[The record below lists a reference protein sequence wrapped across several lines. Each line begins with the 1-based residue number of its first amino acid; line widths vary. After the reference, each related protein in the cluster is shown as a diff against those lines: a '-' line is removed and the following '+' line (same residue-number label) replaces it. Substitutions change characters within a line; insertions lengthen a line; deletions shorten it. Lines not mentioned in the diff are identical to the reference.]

1 MVLKLKTVVF
11 LALLLMGV
19 MPLLSLIILELP
31 GVIDKMD
38 EASQRGGRAE
48 AQTDMILMNR
58 RLSGVYQVGQLLA
71 EDEKVQAIVSG
82 LKPSHNLSVNRM
94 ISIWLQND
102 RAVNRVFLLDEQL
115 HPRAVFLR
123 DMNIWR
129 PLGVGREQS
138 NDSLTAFEFDQI
150 DKYQTAGKL
159 VFSQGIRDKS
169 HAFLQVSSPVKI
181 QEGFSG
187 FVVLL
192 VDLNRFFEND
202 LHGQYPTAYL
212 SSSDGSFFYDSQLF
226 PNLSLK
232 VQATVSFLINKTYKN
247 PIELGHGKYLLWQS
261 LSSGQG
267 RPVLWLGRILD
278 SSVML
283 SWLSSFEAKAFA
295 VVLTLILV
303 VFILSGL
310 LAAWFDRG
318 KRHMMRALDRLLKDN
333 GKIRFD
339 WKGPVLE
346 VEQIADDL
354 NLLSAHY
361 GDLVTQ
367 REQVEQALIAEK
379 NRAYREKE
387 RALITLQSIGDAVIT
402 TDTETRI
409 EYLNPV
415 AEELTEWSNEE
426 ANGLMLG
433 EVFHVISEISREPL
447 ANPARVCLQEGC
459 DQELVG
465 HAILV
470 LPNGKELAVDHVARP
485 IRMPEGEMMGVL
497 LVFNDVSK
505 QRQLQKQLAYQAN
518 HDALTG
524 LVNRRECERHI
535 EEAIQSALKEE
546 KLHAL
551 LFLDL
556 DKFKIVNDTCGHA
569 AGDELL
575 RQISELFK
583 RKVRD
588 RDVLARMGGD
598 EFSVLLNNCNSK
610 AATQIAEGIRAA
622 VKDYRFIWRD
632 KVFEVGVSI
641 GIVVINQTS
650 RSLESVLSAAD
661 TACYAA
667 KDGGRDCVYVYD
679 VQNSDLAQHGE
690 TEWVTRISKSL
701 ETNDFR
707 LYGQPIVALQDTD
720 EKIHCYEILIRMNEN
735 GRLIPPGAFIPAAER
750 YNLMACIDRWVLHE
764 VVQWLASDV
773 GSDHWCFVNLC
784 ASTLEDK
791 HFFEYLDD
799 QLSQYQV
806 EPERLCFEITESIA
820 VANLSATVCFFKGL
834 KERGCRLALDHFGGT
849 SSFSVLQ
856 HFSVDY
862 IKIDSSYIRN
872 VLTDEVDLAKVEY
885 IHKIAHLMGK
895 KTVAENVET
904 LGIREKLVS
913 MGIDMAQGYQIS
925 EPESLK
931 CLTAVDSH

>member
-1 MVLKLKTVVF
+1 
-11 LALLLMGV
+11 
-19 MPLLSLIILELP
+19 
-31 GVIDKMD
+31 
-38 EASQRGGRAE
+38 
-48 AQTDMILMNR
+48 
-58 RLSGVYQVGQLLA
+58 
-71 EDEKVQAIVSG
+71 
-82 LKPSHNLSVNRM
+82 
-94 ISIWLQND
+94 
-102 RAVNRVFLLDEQL
+102 
-115 HPRAVFLR
+115 
-123 DMNIWR
+123 
-129 PLGVGREQS
+129 
-138 NDSLTAFEFDQI
+138 
-150 DKYQTAGKL
+150 
-159 VFSQGIRDKS
+159 
-169 HAFLQVSSPVKI
+169 
-181 QEGFSG
+181 
-187 FVVLL
+187 VVLL
-192 VDLNRFFEND
+192 VDLSRFLEND
-202 LHGQYPTAYL
+202 LHGQYPPAYL
-212 SSSDGSFFYDSQLF
+212 SSSNSGFFYDAQLF
-226 PNLSLK
+226 PNLST
-232 VQATVSFLINKTYKN
+232 QAQSSVALLASNTYKN
-247 PIELGHGKYLLWQS
+247 PIQLGHGKYLLWQP
-261 LSSGQG
+261 LEAGQG
-267 RPVLWLGRILD
+267 RPILWLGRVLD

-283 SWLSSFEAKAFA
+283 SWLSSFESKAFA

-318 KRHMMRALDRLLKDN
+318 KRHMMEALDRVLKDN
-333 GKIRFD
+333 GKIRFT

-346 VEQIADDL
+346 VQQIAEDL
-354 NLLSAHY
+354 NLLSSHY
-361 GDLVTQ
+361 GDLVSQ
-367 REQVEQALIAEK
+367 RDQVEQALIAEK

-387 RALITLQSIGDAVIT
+387 RALITLESIGDAVIT

-415 AEELTEWSNEE
+415 AEALTEWNNED
-426 ANGLMLG
+426 AKGLTLG
-433 EVFHVISEISREPL
+433 EIFHVISEISREPL

-485 IRMPEGEMMGVL
+485 IRMAEGEIIGVL

-535 EEAIQSALKEE
+535 EESIQSALKEE
-546 KLHAL
+546 KIHAL

-575 RQISELFK
+575 RQISALFK

-598 EFSVLLNNCNSK
+598 EFSVLLNNCSSQS
-610 AATQIAEGIRAA
+610 AEQIAEGIRTA

-650 RSLESVLSAAD
+650 RNLESVLSAAD

-679 VQNSDLAQHGE
+679 VQDSELAQHGE
-690 TEWVTRISKSL
+690 TEWVTRISQSL
-701 ETNDFR
+701 ETNSFR
-707 LYGQPIVALQDTD
+707 LYGQAIVSLQDGV
-720 EKIHCYEILIRMNEN
+720 ESVRCHEILVRMNEN

-764 VVQWLASDV
+764 VIQWLATEVDN
-773 GSDHWCFVNLC
+773 DHWCFVNLC
-784 ASTLEDK
+784 GLTLEDK
-791 HFFEYLDD
+791 HFFEYLDK

-806 EPERLCFEITESIA
+806 AAERLCFEMTESIA
-820 VANLSATVCFFKGL
+820 VANLSATVSFMEGL
-834 KERGCRLALDHFGGT
+834 KQRGCRLALDHFGGT

-856 HFSVDY
+856 HLPIDY
-862 IKIDSSYIRN
+862 LKIDSSYIRN
-872 VLTDEVDLAKVEY
+872 VLVDEIDLAKVEY
-885 IHKIAHLMGK
+885 IHKVAHLMGK

-904 LGIREKLVS
+904 LEIREKLVS
-913 MGIDMAQGYQIS
+913 IGIDMAQGYQIS
-925 EPESLK
+925 EPEALK
-931 CLTAVDSH
+931 CLPSVDSH